1 MATTKATTTKSKTTA
16 AKATKT
22 ATKTAAKATK
32 KASKPAVEG
41 KTLIIAEKPS
51 VALDLVKVLG
61 QKSFTKGNGV
71 YESDTTIV
79 SHAIGHLVEIADP
92 KEIDERYKKWEM
104 STLPMLPEKFPLSAN
119 PTTKSQLSVLS
130 KLIKRKDV
138 TTIVNACDAGREGE
152 LIFFYILDYVLKSK
166 FTGKTI
172 KRLWMQSMTPAAIQE
187 AFDNMRD
194 GADMENLKAAA
205 ICRSEA
211 DWLIGMNG
219 SRGLTAYNSSM
230 GGFQITPCGR
240 VQTPTLA
247 IIVNREE
254 ERHQFVPKKFW
265 TVEAQFDNDGSTYE
279 GKWFTADGDSKQKQ
293 IFDEK
298 KVKDILKKCKGKS
311 GAIQETTAPSFQKCG
326 PLYDLTTL
334 QREANNRFGFSA
346 KTTLSIAQALYERHK
361 ATTYPR
367 TDSKCLPEDYVG
379 PVKTTLGKITGN
391 LGTFAQQALSNNW
404 VVKTPKV
411 FDNSKIS
418 DHFAIIPTGV
428 MPTDLSEAEQKIF
441 NMICQRFIAVFFP
454 PAKYLNT
461 TRVTTVENETFITE
475 GKILVEP
482 GFKAVYGKDADDEA
496 NIPQL
501 KGGDKAKAKTVD
513 LEAKE
518 DFTKPPAHYTES
530 TLLSM
535 MESAGKLVEDEE
547 LRDAMKER
555 GLGTPATRAAIIEKL
570 VTDKYVVRDGKEM
583 IPTAKAYD
591 LIKVLK
597 AMDIEA
603 LTSPELTG
611 EWEYKMEQIEKGKET
626 RESFMNGIVEMTK
639 TMVKNIK
646 GFKEESTTG
655 VASFSPVN
663 GKKVF
668 ETVSRYTTEDGIVI
682 RKMIGGKRLSNEE
695 IVELLTNRKIG
706 PLAGFRSKKG
716 AEFSAVVIIN
726 DQNKIE
732 FVFDDNREGA
742 EIELGAQIGVSPL
755 DGAAVYETMT
765 GYVSDSYVKKEPSG
779 LQLPKI
785 LLGKEIPLEAIQKML
800 TGVGVKT
807 DLIKGFRSNKTHKN
821 FDAFLYVDKSGK
833 LKFDFPPRE
842 FKPRRWGAKKP
853 AAAAKSGAEDYV
865 P

>member
-1 MATTKATTTKSKTTA
+1 MATAKTT
-16 AKATKT
+16 
-22 ATKTAAKATK
+22 
-32 KASKPAVEG
+32 P

-61 QKSFTKGNGV
+61 QKNFTKGNGV

-119 PTTKSQLSVLS
+119 PQTKSQLSILS

-138 TTIVNACDAGREGE
+138 TTLVNACDAGREGE
-152 LIFFYILDYVLKSK
+152 LIFFYILDYVLKGK
-166 FTGKTI
+166 LAGKTI

-265 TVEAQFDNDGSTYE
+265 TIDADFDNDGNNYQ
-279 GKWFTADGDSKQKQ
+279 GKWFTPNGDSKQKQ

-298 KVKDILKKCKGKS
+298 TVQDILKKCKGKTGS
-311 GAIQETTAPSFQKCG
+311 IEETTAPSFQKCG
-326 PLYDLTTL
+326 QLYDLTTL

-367 TDSKCLPEDYVG
+367 TDSRCLPEDYVG
-379 PVKTTLGKITGN
+379 PVKTTLGKITGS
-391 LGTFAQQALSNNW
+391 LSTFAQTALNNNW

-411 FDNSKIS
+411 FDNKKIS

-428 MPTDLSEAEQKIF
+428 MPTDLSEAEQKVF

-461 TRVTTVENETFITE
+461 TRITTVEGETFITE

-501 KGGDKAKAKTVD
+501 KGDKAKAVEVTS
-513 LEAKE
+513 KE

-570 VTDKYVVRDGKEM
+570 VTDKYVVRDGKDM
-583 IPTAKAYD
+583 IATAKAFD

-626 RESFMNGIVEMTK
+626 RENFMNGIVEMTR

-655 VASFSPVN
+655 EASFSPVN

-682 RKMIGGKRLSNEE
+682 RKMVGGKRLSNEE

-706 PLAGFRSKKG
+706 PLTGFRSKKG

-732 FVFDDNREGA
+732 FVFDDNKEGA
-742 EIELGAQIGVSPL
+742 EIELGQQVGNSPL
-755 DGAAVYETMT
+755 DNSAVYETMT

-785 LLGKEIPLEAIQKML
+785 LLGKEIPLEQIQKML
-800 TGVGVKT
+800 TGTDVKT
-807 DLIKGFRSNKTHKN
+807 DLIKGFRSNKTHRS
-821 FDAFLYVDKSGK
+821 FDAFLYIDKKGK

-842 FKPRRWGAKKP
+842 FKPRRWGAKKTS
-853 AAAAKSGAEDYV
+853 ADKGAAEDYV

>member
-1 MATTKATTTKSKTTA
+1 MATAKTTTAKATTTKSKT
-16 AKATKT
+16 ATKT
-22 ATKTAAKATK
+22 ATKTAAKV
-32 KASKPAVEG
+32 KAAKPAVEG

-79 SHAIGHLVEIADP
+79 SHAIGHLVEISDP

-104 STLPMLPEKFPLSAN
+104 STLPMLPEKFPLTAN
-119 PTTKSQLSVLS
+119 PQTKSQLSILS
-130 KLIKRKDV
+130 KLVKRKDV

-152 LIFFYILDYVLKSK
+152 LIFFYILDYIQKGK
-166 FTGKTI
+166 PTTKTI

-205 ICRSEA
+205 LCRSEA

-247 IIVNREE
+247 IIVAREE
-254 ERHQFVPKKFW
+254 ERHQFVPQKYW
-265 TVEAQFDNDGSTYE
+265 TIDADFDNGGNIYQ
-279 GKWFTADGDSKQKQ
+279 GKWFVANGDSRQKQ
-293 IFDEK
+293 IFDETRAK
-298 KVKDILKKCKGKS
+298 EILEKCKGKTGS
-311 GAIQETTAPSFQKCG
+311 IDETTAPSFQKCG
-326 PLYDLTTL
+326 QLYDLTTL

-367 TDSKCLPEDYVG
+367 TDSRCLPEDYVG
-379 PVKTTLGKITGN
+379 TVKSTLGKISGS
-391 LGTFAQQALSNNW
+391 LAQHAQTALSNNW

-411 FDNSKIS
+411 FDNKKIS
-418 DHFAIIPTGV
+418 DHFAIIPTGI
-428 MPTDLSEAEQKIF
+428 MPSDLSEAEQKIF

-461 TRVTTVENETFITE
+461 TRITTVEKETFITE

-482 GFKAVYGKDADDEA
+482 GFKAVYGKDVDDES

-501 KGGDKAKAKTVD
+501 KGNSAKTVEI
-513 LEAKE
+513 EAKE

-530 TLLSM
+530 SLLSM

-583 IPTAKAYD
+583 IPTAKAFD

-626 RESFMNGIVEMTK
+626 RENFMNGIVDMTR

-655 VASFSPVN
+655 EASFSPVN
-663 GKKVF
+663 GKKVL

-695 IVELLTNRKIG
+695 IVELLTKRKIG
-706 PLAGFRSKKG
+706 PLPGFRSKKG
-716 AEFSAVVIIN
+716 AEFTAVVIIN

-732 FVFDDNREGA
+732 FVFDDNREGG
-742 EIELGAQIGVSPL
+742 EVELGDQVGFSPL
-755 DGAAVYETMT
+755 DNSPMYETLT
-765 GYVSDSYVKKEPSG
+765 GYVSDSYTKKEPSG

-785 LLGKEIPLEAIQKML
+785 MLGKEIPLDQIQKML
-800 TGVGVKT
+800 SGTGVKT
-807 DLIKGFRSNKTHKN
+807 DLIKGFRSNKTHRN
-821 FDAFLYVDKSGK
+821 FDAFLYIDKSGK

-842 FKPRRWGAKKP
+842 FKPRRWGAKK
-853 AAAAKSGAEDYV
+853 ATTSTTSGEDYV

>member
-1 MATTKATTTKSKTTA
+1 MTMATTTKKATTE
-16 AKATKT
+16 TKT
-22 ATKTAAKATK
+22 ATKTAAPKKATAAK
-32 KASKPAVEG
+32 TTKPAAKVAKVPVDG

-51 VALDLVKVLG
+51 VALDLVRVLG
-61 QKSFTKGNGV
+61 QKSFKNEKTH

-79 SHAIGHLVEIADP
+79 SHAVGHLVEIADP
-92 KEIDERYKKWEM
+92 KDIDERYKKWEM
-104 STLPMLPEKFPLSAN
+104 STLPMLPKEFPLVA
-119 PTTKSQLSVLS
+119 TAATKGQLSALP

-152 LIFFYILDYVLKSK
+152 LIFFYILQYVLKGK

-172 KRLWMQSMTPAAIQE
+172 KRLWMQSMTPAAIKE
-187 AFDNMRD
+187 AFENMRD
-194 GADMENLKAAA
+194 GAEMENLKAAA
-205 ICRSEA
+205 LCRSEA

-230 GGFQITPCGR
+230 GGFQVTPCGR

-254 ERHQFVPKKFW
+254 ERLQFVPRKFW
-265 TVEAQFDNDGSTYE
+265 TIDAEFDNDGSRYQ
-279 GKWFTADGDSKQKQ
+279 GKWFQADGKEKQKQ
-293 IFDEK
+293 IFDEAR
-298 KVKDILKKCKGKS
+298 VREILSKCKNKAGS
-311 GAIQETTAPSFQKCG
+311 VEESTAPSQQKCG
-326 PLYDLTTL
+326 LLYDLTTL

-367 TDSKCLPEDYVG
+367 TDSRCLPEDYVA
-379 PVKTTLGKITGN
+379 PVKATLGKIEGP
-391 LGTFAQQALSNNW
+391 LAKFAQTALDNNW
-404 VVKTPKV
+404 VVRTPKV

-428 MPTDLSEAEQKIF
+428 MPSGLSEAEQKIF
-441 NMICQRFIAVFFP
+441 TMICQRFIAVFFP

-461 TRVTTVENETFITE
+461 TRVTTVEGETFLTE
-475 GKILVEP
+475 GKVLVDP
-482 GFKAVYGKDADDEA
+482 GFKAVYGKDSDDESS
-496 NIPQL
+496 IPAL
-501 KGGDKAKAKTVD
+501 KGDRAKTVA
-513 LEAKE
+513 LEEKE

-570 VTDKYVVRDGKEM
+570 VSDKYVVRDGKDM
-583 IPTAKAYD
+583 IPTAKAFD

-611 EWEYKMEQIEKGKET
+611 NWEYKMEQIEKGKET
-626 RESFMNGIVEMTK
+626 RENFMEGIVEMTK

-646 GFKEESTTG
+646 GFKEESTTDE
-655 VASFSPVN
+655 APFSPVN

-682 RKMIGGKRLSNEE
+682 RKMIGGKRLSPEE
-695 IVELLTNRKIG
+695 ITELLTKRKIG
-706 PLAGFRSKKG
+706 PLTGFRSKRG

-726 DQNKIE
+726 DENKIE
-732 FVFDDNREGA
+732 FVFDEKPEDVEVGEQVGN
-742 EIELGAQIGVSPL
+742 SPV
-755 DGAAVYETMT
+755 DGSAMYETMT
-765 GYVSDSYVKKEPSG
+765 GYVSDSYLKKEPSG
-779 LQLPKI
+779 ITLPKI
-785 LLGKEIPLEAIQKML
+785 LLGKEIPLEEIKKML
-800 TGVGVKT
+800 AGEKT
-807 DLIKGFRSNKTHKN
+807 SLLKGFRSNKTHRT
-821 FDAFLYVDKSGK
+821 FDAYLYLDKSGK

-842 FKPRRWGAKKP
+842 FKPRRFGKK
-853 AAAAKSGAEDYV
+853 KEE
-865 P
+865 

>member
-1 MATTKATTTKSKTTA
+1 MATTKATTKKTKTETA
-16 AKATKT
+16 SKATK
-22 ATKTAAKATK
+22 ATKSAKAPK
-32 KASKPAVEG
+32 VPVDG

-51 VALDLVKVLG
+51 VALDLVRVLG

-92 KEIDERYKKWEM
+92 KEIDERYKKWDM
-104 STLPMLPEKFPLSAN
+104 GLLPMLPEKFPLVA
-119 PTTKSQLSVLS
+119 TQATKSQLSILS

-152 LIFFYILDYVLKSK
+152 LIFYYILDYVLKGNFK
-166 FTGKTI
+166 NKTL
-172 KRLWMQSMTPAAIQE
+172 KRLWMQSMTPTAIQE

-247 IIVNREE
+247 IIVQREE
-254 ERHQFVPKKFW
+254 ERHQFTPQKFW
-265 TVEAQFDNDGSTYE
+265 SIEADFDNDGSRYQ
-279 GKWFTADGDSKQKQ
+279 GKWFTGDGKERQKQ
-293 IFDEK
+293 LFDEA
-298 KVKDILKKCKGKS
+298 KVNEILKKCKGKTGS
-311 GAIQETTAPSFQKCG
+311 IEESTAPSFQKCG

-379 PVKTTLGKITGN
+379 TVKSTMGKIEGG
-391 LGTFAQQALSNNW
+391 LAQYAREALNNNW
-404 VVKTPKV
+404 IVKTPKV

-428 MPTDLSEAEQKIF
+428 MPSGLTEAEQKVF
-441 NMICQRFIAVFFP
+441 NMICQRFIAVFYP

-461 TRVTTVENETFITE
+461 TRVTTVEGETFITE

-482 GFKAVYGKDADDEA
+482 GFKAVYGKDSDDES

-501 KGGDKAKAKTVD
+501 KGNKAKAAAID
-513 LEAKE
+513 AKE

-535 MESAGKLVEDEE
+535 MESAGKLVEDED

-570 VTDKYVVRDGKEM
+570 VSDKYVVRDGKEM
-583 IPTAKAYD
+583 IPTAKAFD

-597 AMDIEA
+597 AMNIEA

-611 EWEYKMEQIEKGKET
+611 DWEYKMGLIEQGKET
-626 RESFMNGIVEMTK
+626 RESFMNGIVEMTR
-639 TMVKNIK
+639 TMVTNIK

-655 VASFSPVN
+655 EASFSPVN

-682 RKMIGGKRLSNEE
+682 RKMIGGKRLTDEE

-706 PLAGFRSKKG
+706 PLPGFRSKKG
-716 AEFSAVVIIN
+716 AEFTAVVIIN
-726 DQNKIE
+726 DENKIE
-732 FVFDDNREGA
+732 FVFDEKP
-742 EIELGAQIGVSPL
+742 EEVELGEQIGVSPI
-755 DGAAVYETMT
+755 DGAPVFETMT
-765 GYVSDSYVKKEPSG
+765 GYVSESYVNKEPSG
-779 LQLPKI
+779 LQLPKV
-785 LLGKEIPLEAIQKML
+785 LLSKEIPLDDIKKML
-800 TGVGVKT
+800 SKVGEKT
-807 DLIKGFRSNKTHKN
+807 SLIKGFRSNKTHRT
-821 FDAFLYVDKSGK
+821 FDAFLYVDKNGK

-842 FKPRRWGAKKP
+842 FKPRRFGRGAAKP
-853 AAAAKSGAEDYV
+853 AAQEDNLTNV

>member
-1 MATTKATTTKSKTTA
+1 MATAKSTETTA
-16 AKATKT
+16 AKAKKTTSKATAKAEKPAAKTTKS
-22 ATKTAAKATK
+22 AKTAAPT
-32 KASKPAVEG
+32 EG

-61 QKSFTKGNGV
+61 QKNFTKGNGV

-119 PTTKSQLSVLS
+119 PTTKSQLSILS

-138 TTIVNACDAGREGE
+138 TTLVNACDAGREGE
-152 LIFFYILDYVLKSK
+152 LIFFYILDYVLKGK

-187 AFDNMRD
+187 ALDNMRD
-194 GADMENLKAAA
+194 GDDMENLKAAA
-205 ICRSEA
+205 LCRSEA

-254 ERHQFVPKKFW
+254 ERHQFVPRKFW
-265 TVEAQFDNDGSTYE
+265 SIDVEFDNEGSTYA
-279 GKWFTADGDSKQKQ
+279 GKWFSAEGDSKQKQ

-298 KVKDILKKCKGKS
+298 KVQEILAKCKGKVGS
-311 GAIQETTAPSFQKCG
+311 IDETTAPSFQKCG
-326 PLYDLTTL
+326 QLYDLTTL

-367 TDSKCLPEDYVG
+367 TDSRCLPEDYVG
-379 PVKTTLGKITGN
+379 PVKTTLGKITGS
-391 LGTFAQQALSNNW
+391 LAPFAQTALNNNW

-411 FDNSKIS
+411 FDNKKIS

-428 MPTDLSEAEQKIF
+428 MPTGLSEAEQKVF
-441 NMICQRFIAVFFP
+441 NMICQRFIAVFYP

-461 TRVTTVENETFITE
+461 TRITTVEKETFITE

-501 KGGDKAKAKTVD
+501 KGYSAKTVD
-513 LEAKE
+513 IEAKE

-570 VTDKYVVRDGKEM
+570 VTDKYVVRDGKDM
-583 IPTAKAYD
+583 IATAKAFD

-626 RESFMNGIVEMTK
+626 RENFMNGIVEMTR

-655 VASFSPVN
+655 EASFSPVN

-682 RKMIGGKRLSNEE
+682 RKMIGGKRLSDEE

-706 PLAGFRSKKG
+706 PLTGFRSKKG

-732 FVFDDNREGA
+732 FVFDDNKEGA
-742 EIELGAQIGVSPL
+742 EIELGEQVGVSPL
-755 DGAAVYETMT
+755 DNSAVYETMT
-765 GYVSDSYVKKEPSG
+765 GYVSDSYIKKEPSG

-785 LLGKEIPLEAIQKML
+785 LLGKEIPLEQIQKML
-800 TGVGVKT
+800 SGIGVKT
-807 DLIKGFRSNKTHKN
+807 DLIKGFRSNKTHRT

-842 FKPRRWGAKKP
+842 FKPRRWGAKKTTTS
-853 AAAAKSGAEDYV
+853 KSAGEDYV